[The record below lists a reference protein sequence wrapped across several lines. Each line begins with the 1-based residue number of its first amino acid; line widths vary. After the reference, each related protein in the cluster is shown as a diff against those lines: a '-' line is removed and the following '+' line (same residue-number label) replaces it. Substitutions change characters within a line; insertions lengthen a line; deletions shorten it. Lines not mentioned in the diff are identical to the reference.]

1 MGVLVH
7 VFEADLVHVPV
18 SVRYSIVSVLV
29 LVFVFDM
36 LMIVRRVCM
45 RVRHVAVR
53 VRVHVRVFMC
63 VLFAH
68 TTPVVA

>member
-7 VFEADLVHVPV
+7 VFEADLVHVPA

-29 LVFVFDM
+29 LVFDM

-53 VRVHVRVFMC
+53 VLVHVRVFMC